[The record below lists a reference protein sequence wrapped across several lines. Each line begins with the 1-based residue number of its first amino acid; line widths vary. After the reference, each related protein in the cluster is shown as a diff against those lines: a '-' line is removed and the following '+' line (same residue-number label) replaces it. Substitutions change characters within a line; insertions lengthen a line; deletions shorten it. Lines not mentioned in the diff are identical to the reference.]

1 MRENPQET
9 ADLVTFTEKNLNGKL
24 HFCVVLLLRACIIN
38 MRKELVP
45 RSLLKLRGVYEQE
58 ETLKNKHKK
67 KTWKKSKLLENLNL
81 PHKTKSNYLPVL
93 ICLVYCIL
101 VILHSSCEILISGR
115 KASH

>member
-9 ADLVTFTEKNLNGKL
+9 LVTFTEKNLNGKL

-58 ETLKNKHKK
+58 ETLKNKHRKK
-67 KTWKKSKLLENLNL
+67 QHGRKV
-81 PHKTKSNYLPVL
+81 NYLK
-93 ICLVYCIL
+93 I
-101 VILHSSCEILISGR
+101 
-115 KASH
+115 